1 MATTTTKAKTQET
14 QSKVEDAY
22 HSAEEAATEAVH
34 SLKNKAQES
43 LTEGSEK
50 IKTATAQA
58 ESVIKERPL
67 LSVGCAFLAGWA
79 ISKLIK

>member
-14 QSKVEDAY
+14 QNKVEDAY

-43 LTEGSEK
+43 LAEGSEK
-50 IKTATAQA
+50 IKTTTAQV
-58 ESVIKERPL
+58 ENVIKERPL